1 MESLVSIEVVEKKYN
16 TSGSRPLL
24 VHASDLAYYVT
35 KYPYY
40 RKDPKLLNEFLA
52 YHFAKV
58 WGLYIPEMKLIRIKR
73 EHLPNNF
80 LGMQLSYVSIENT
93 LIGSQHLDGVTEVFD
108 KLSEGYSNKDL
119 NRFDKTLLL
128 KIALFDIWLS
138 NEDRNTGN
146 MNLLVSFESDILSP
160 VIIDNEKIFNSGSPF
175 GQLTELTYE
184 DSLFYTILF
193 ARLFGKR
200 NKENLELFSEI
211 QASLQSFCSLCFSQ
225 LHQIIEN
232 VPNEWGVNKDELHN
246 SLVKNLFSNAWIY
259 TVKKTFLQHA
269 SRMTQ
274 KL

>member
-1 MESLVSIEVVEKKYN
+1 MESLVSLEEVEKKYN

-35 KYPYY
+35 KYPFY

-52 YHFAKV
+52 FHFAKI

-93 LIGSQHLDGVTEVFD
+93 LIGSQHLDGVTELFD

-146 MNLLVSFESDILSP
+146 MNLLASFKSDILSP

-184 DSLFYTILF
+184 DSLFYTLLF
-193 ARLFGKR
+193 VRLFGKR
-200 NKENLELFSEI
+200 NKEDLELFSEI
-211 QASLQSFCSLCFSQ
+211 QA
-225 LHQIIEN
+225 
-232 VPNEWGVNKDELHN
+232 
-246 SLVKNLFSNAWIY
+246 
-259 TVKKTFLQHA
+259 
-269 SRMTQ
+269 
-274 KL
+274 